1 MSIAHFFQPIEQD
14 LLYVEQEI
22 HQLVNIQNPILA
34 QAAQHFLQAS
44 GKRMR
49 PALVLLAGQCH
60 KEAREETIRA
70 AIALEFLH
78 MASLVHDDIIDQAD
92 TRRGIATINSRWD
105 NRAAVLLGDY
115 FYGKALQQ
123 AALCGVGA
131 VGQMSEIIDSLV
143 GGECSQFQDAYDY
156 QISEGQYFERIAMK
170 TAHFIAAC
178 CRLGALTG
186 GAPAETQ
193 EALAGYGRNLG
204 MAYQIR
210 DDILDFVGEQSRTGK
225 PAYLDLENGH
235 ITLPVIHALRYGK
248 YQKEVADILK
258 HRVCDPS
265 LRGQV
270 FHWLLDGG
278 SISYALTQAD
288 EFIHKAKA
296 FLHQIPVGPANNA
309 LSGIADFTVRR
320 VH

>member
-1 MSIAHFFQPIEQD
+1 MSIAHFFQPVQQD

-22 HQLVNIQNPILA
+22 HRLIKIKNPILA
-34 QAAQHFLQAS
+34 QAARHFLQAG
-44 GKRMR
+44 GKRIR

-60 KEAREETIRA
+60 KEAKEETIRA

-92 TRRGIATINSRWD
+92 TRRGIASVNSRWD
-105 NRAAVLLGDY
+105 NRVAVLVGDY
-115 FYGKALQQ
+115 FYGKALKQ

-131 VGQMSEIIDSLV
+131 VEQMSEVIDYLV

-156 QISEGQYFERIAMK
+156 QISEEQYLDRIAMK

-186 GAPAETQ
+186 GAPPETQ

-225 PAYLDLENGH
+225 PLYLDLESGH
-235 ITLPVIHALRYGK
+235 ITLPVIHALRHGK
-248 YQKEVADILK
+248 YKKEVAGILQQN
-258 HRVCDPS
+258 VCNPS
-265 LRGQV
+265 NRGQV
-270 FHWLLDGG
+270 CNWLLDGG
-278 SISYALTQAD
+278 SINYALAKAD
-288 EFIHKAKA
+288 GYIHRAKA
-296 FLHQIPVGPANNA
+296 FLHQIPVGAANDA